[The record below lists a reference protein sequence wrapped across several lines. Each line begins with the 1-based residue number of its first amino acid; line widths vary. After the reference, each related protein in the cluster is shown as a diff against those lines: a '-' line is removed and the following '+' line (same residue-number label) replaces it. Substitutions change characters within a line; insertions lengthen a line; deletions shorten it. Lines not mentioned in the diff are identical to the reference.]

1 MENSDPNSDD
11 DDSRENAEAH
21 AEMYRERLLTVECG
35 LWNTQAAIAA
45 LFISAAS
52 VMASFGDV
60 PRWALLAIVT
70 SASVV
75 LFLLHLNYRA
85 RRAMYR
91 FLGRPPPDEVWTS
104 EQAFYRYLQTAAG
117 EDAKHKAAQKRC
129 EQRETVCDWLLF
141 ASMLLLAFSV
151 YSAGRHV

>member
-1 MENSDPNSDD
+1 MKQPTPTEDE
-11 DDSRENAEAH
+11 SRERVEAH
-21 AEMYRERLLTVECG
+21 AEMFRERLLAVESG

-60 PRWALLAIVT
+60 PRWALLAIMG
-70 SASVV
+70 SASAV
-75 LFLLHLNYRA
+75 LLLLHLNYRA

-104 EQAFYRYLQTAAG
+104 QQAFARYMQTAAG
-117 EDAKHKAAQKRC
+117 EDAKHKAAQKSC
-129 EQRETVCDWLLF
+129 EHREMACDGLLF
-141 ASMLLLAFSV
+141 VAVLLLAFCV

>member
-91 FLGRPPPDEVWTS
+91 SLGRRPPNDIWTNPEAS
-104 EQAFYRYLQTAAG
+104 SRYFQAYTAEGAT
-117 EDAKHKAAQKRC
+117 HKAAQKRC
-129 EQRETVCDWLLF
+129 EQRETACDWLLF
-141 ASMLLLAFSV
+141 AAMLLLAFSV